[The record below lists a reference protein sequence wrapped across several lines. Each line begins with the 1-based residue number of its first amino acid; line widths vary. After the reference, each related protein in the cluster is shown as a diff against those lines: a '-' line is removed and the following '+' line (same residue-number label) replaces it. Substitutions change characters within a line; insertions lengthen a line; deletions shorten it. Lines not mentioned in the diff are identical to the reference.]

1 MGPSVLLCLW
11 DNTNEVWEKAPACV
25 ATKRMVAV
33 GQVIAGAHKLYWMA
47 TNPGVAASLF
57 ELTDAILAA
66 DPTIVFDHFDT
77 ARDGHMMNLC
87 PPMCFTKGIYLE
99 TFTNMTSITFGYI

>member
-1 MGPSVLLCLW
+1 MPGAYEYRWNHIISDWEQVPSV
-11 DNTNEVWEKAPACV
+11 VV
-25 ATKRMVAV
+25 AKRMTAI

-57 ELTDAILAA
+57 ELTNAVAGGGVV
-66 DPTIVFDHFDT
+66 VFDHFDT
-77 ARDGHMMNLC
+77 TRDGHMMSLW
-87 PPMCFTKGIYLE
+87 PPMCFTIGIYLE